1 MSAWK
6 KWRWVLIRVGEGSR
20 GGWLVSV
27 VPQQQGWP
35 EGTDCQVPGRSE
47 CRAKSREPRANSD
60 AGDVSG
66 TSLSITHM
74 QEMLYVVVS

>member
-6 KWRWVLIRVGEGSR
+6 KRRWILIRVRERSR
-20 GGWLVSV
+20 GGWLASV

-35 EGTDCQVPGRSE
+35 EGTDCQVPGRCGS
-47 CRAKSREPRANSD
+47 RAKSREPRADSD

-74 QEMLYVVVS
+74 QEMLYVVVP